1 MMLTRFAIWSLGA
14 VALSATIIVAQA
26 RPDFSGVWTP
36 VHVSDSRPAP
46 TAPAGGPHPPP
57 PPRTLSATITQS
69 PTEMKLERLMETAG
83 RESTVTFVYKLDGT
97 ESVNRMG
104 PIEFR
109 TTAAWD
115 ADALVLSSVASA
127 DGNHLGEL
135 REVYTFENGDLVVE
149 SVRNAP
155 VGTFRARTVHK
166 KG

>member
-1 MMLTRFAIWSLGA
+1 MMPVPIMVLPLGV
-14 VALSATIIVAQA
+14 VALSFTIAVAQA

-69 PTEMKLERLMETAG
+69 ATEIKLERLMETAG
-83 RESTVTFVYKLDGT
+83 GESTVTFVYKLDGT

-127 DGNHLGEL
+127 EGNHLGEL
-135 REVYTFENGDLVVE
+135 REVYTLENGALIVE

-155 VGTFRARTVHK
+155 VGTFRSKTVHK